1 MQIVYL
7 SQIPMADLVSVSG
20 SFLGL
25 SLHLMKSGCV
35 HYEPIF
41 SLSFITEIVKINHLE
56 SSILPA
62 LKAGGE
68 GNGEIFFK
76 ENTYLKYFCALET
89 MISY

>member
-1 MQIVYL
+1 MQIVHL
-7 SQIPMADLVSVSG
+7 SRIPVADLVSVSG

-41 SLSFITEIVKINHLE
+41 PLSFITEIVKTNHLE

-62 LKAGGE
+62 LKARGE
-68 GNGEIFFK
+68 NGEIFFK
-76 ENTYLKYFCALET
+76 ENTYLKHVCALET